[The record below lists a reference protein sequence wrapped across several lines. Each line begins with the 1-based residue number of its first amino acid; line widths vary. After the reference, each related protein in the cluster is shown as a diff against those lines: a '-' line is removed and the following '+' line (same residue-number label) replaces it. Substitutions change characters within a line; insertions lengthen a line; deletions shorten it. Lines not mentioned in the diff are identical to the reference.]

1 MVAIVRLSSQLISPK
16 SRPLCTYSFV
26 REPIFDCQFQLEYRE
41 LPGRKS
47 ENPESLALTVKPVK
61 CKASLQLHPGFS
73 SLEEGNQLC
82 EDHNR

>member
-47 ENPESLALTVKPVK
+47 ESLALTVKPVK
-61 CKASLQLHPGFS
+61 CKASLQLHHGFS